1 MIYFRYCFVDSLDE
15 EVLGNE
21 VNRVLELPTRFV
33 SEEQHEIIE
42 DLPETS
48 LQKDIL
54 HEMSESCIASGVKS
68 SEDLPET
75 NVDTSALTQT
85 TPLSDISK
93 VPTETQLNTEVHEVQ
108 PLSESELNKDDLNE
122 TTQSTLS
129 DSNKIQLLSESKAEG
144 IIEEKK
150 SKHYSTAQSMD
161 DENALTSSP
170 SRNISA
176 PAKKND
182 SGSEDLKEIVEPLD
196 VEPEKAKE
204 KAKSVDAKKETK
216 RDELD
221 VKGVGKVENKTGEVK
236 EKVEIKDQNKVDLSD
251 LVAKKES
258 KKPTKVN
265 N

>member
-1 MIYFRYCFVDSLDE
+1 MNLALLLTLKV
-15 EVLGNE
+15 
-21 VNRVLELPTRFV
+21 
-33 SEEQHEIIE
+33 
-42 DLPETS
+42 
-48 LQKDIL
+48 
-54 HEMSESCIASGVKS
+54 

-75 NVDTSALTQT
+75 NVDTSALAPT
-85 TPLSDISK
+85 TSLSDISK
-93 VPTETQLNTEVHEVQ
+93 VPKLSETQLNTEVHEVQ
-108 PLSESELNKDDLNE
+108 LFSDSVLNKDDFNE

-129 DSNKIQLLSESKAEG
+129 DSNEIQLLSESKAEG
-144 IIEEKK
+144 IIEEMK

-161 DENALTSSP
+161 DENTLTSSP

-196 VEPEKAKE
+196 IEPEKALTTSRSKTKVDEKTTTKE
-204 KAKSVDAKKETK
+204 KAKSVDAKKEKTK
-216 RDELD
+216 RDKLD